1 MKLTVGST
9 MPNFEV
15 TTVKKG
21 DTYLKEIVG
30 GRKTAIYFLRYIGCT
45 ICQYDLAN
53 IQEGYSKLEEN
64 GAKAVVVLQSPVD
77 KLQQTAFSFDII
89 SDPKLELF
97 KELEIVAAPSME
109 VLVSG
114 TSMAK
119 MDKAIAAGYA
129 HGEYEGDELQ
139 LPATFVVDENLKV
152 LYAKYSKDLDD
163 LPTIDDLSSV
173 ITEA

>member
-1 MKLTVGST
+1 MQHRIPIG
-9 MPNFEV
+9 
-15 TTVKKG
+15 KG
-21 DTYLKEIVG
+21 GDPED
-30 GRKTAIYFLRYIGCT
+30 YIEQTQCPW
-45 ICQYDLAN
+45 IQLAHLADPSA
-53 IQEGYSKLEEN
+53 QQSSARASRAFFG
-64 GAKAVVVLQSPVD
+64 LQSPLD
-77 KLQQTAFSFDII
+77 KLQQTEFSFDII